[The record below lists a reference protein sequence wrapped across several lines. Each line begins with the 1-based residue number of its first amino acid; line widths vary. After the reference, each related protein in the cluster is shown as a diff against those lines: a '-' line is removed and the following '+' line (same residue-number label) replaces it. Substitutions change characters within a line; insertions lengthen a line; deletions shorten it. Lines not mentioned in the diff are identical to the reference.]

1 MKTGEMQNKTSPRFT
16 QLFKNVGD
24 FMSLQSRLNEAGQKM
39 DMSHQMASANNPQNM
54 LPKVMKNKMKDG
66 GAYKAVHGR

>member
-39 DMSHQMASANNPQNM
+39 DMSH
-54 LPKVMKNKMKDG
+54 
-66 GAYKAVHGR
+66 